1 VTSETGTT
9 ETPGV
14 AATPHRGRGE
24 RRELRDGVTFGVVL
38 IAAGV
43 VLLLHR
49 ADVIEAD
56 TLFADWWPML
66 IVLGGVWWL
75 LERAWAFGAV
85 AIVLGLLALGDLRG
99 IVDVPV
105 GRLVLPALLLAA
117 GVSLIAAGARLRRA
131 RPRGRTIAAVTDGV
145 LPTGIAVFGDAHLTV
160 PDDDVGSAT
169 VTTLSVF
176 GDVHVEV
183 PAGWRVRDRASAVF
197 GSVRVP
203 TDQPPYPEAPVVELH
218 GFALFGDVTAR
229 YTDAPRGG

>member
-1 VTSETGTT
+1 VTTETGTAHD
-9 ETPGV
+9 
-14 AATPHRGRGE
+14 AARPRRE
-24 RRELRDGVTFGVVL
+24 RRERRDGVALGVLL

-49 ADVIEAD
+49 ADVIAAD
-56 TLFADWWPML
+56 ALFADWWPAL

-75 LERAWAFGAV
+75 AERMWALGTI
-85 AIVLGLLALGDLRG
+85 AIVLGALAFGDLHG
-99 IVDVPV
+99 VVEAPV
-105 GRLVLPALLLAA
+105 GQLVFPALLLAA
-117 GVSLIAAGARLRRA
+117 GASLVTAGARLRRA
-131 RPRGRTIAAVTDGV
+131 RPRGRAIAAVTDGV

-160 PDDDVGSAT
+160 PDEDVSSAT

-183 PAGWRVRDRASAVF
+183 PAGWRVRDRTSTVF

-203 TDQPPYPEAPVVELH
+203 TDQPPYPEAPIVELH